1 MRDDFPQSVRK
12 ALAHRV
18 GLLCSNPE
26 CRAHTTGPQTD
37 PMQVID
43 VGVAAHITAASGGG
57 PRFDPSLSDKERAG
71 VANGIWLCQNCAKL
85 IDSDVARFST
95 SVLRGWKLSA
105 EWEAK
110 RRIGKTNSVSA
121 RVNVRA
127 ETELKRIH
135 KLRDDLHKAMLK
147 SNAERL
153 KRPPNQN
160 RSSKF
165 AEGEFIVHRLG
176 DTLYPEFDEGPRI
189 SNWFK
194 LETFDFYHN
203 GIEGILSVEYALV
216 SEHGRQWASLKDGEV
231 EQSFPTG
238 VRVVKIF
245 KTGKIPWRNIRHFDL
260 HGDNF
265 YNCPH
270 LYCLYA
276 DDGMPY
282 EGFGYY
288 LIANDSSYEFELPLA
303 DRVDLNVLLGNQA
316 NIPGSQD
323 HELLP

>member
-1 MRDDFPQSVRK
+1 
-12 ALAHRV
+12 
-18 GLLCSNPE
+18 
-26 CRAHTTGPQTD
+26 
-37 PMQVID
+37 MQVID
-43 VGVAAHITAASGGG
+43 VGVAAHITAASSGG
-57 PRFDPSLSDKERAG
+57 PRFDPSLSDKERAA

-85 IDSDVARFST
+85 IDSDVVRFST
-95 SVLRGWKLSA
+95 NVLREWKLGA

-110 RRIGKTNSVSA
+110 RRVGKTNSTPA
-121 RVNVRA
+121 RANIKA
-127 ETELKRIH
+127 ETELKRVH

-153 KRPPNQN
+153 QRPPGQS
-160 RSSKF
+160 RLWKF

-176 DTLYPEFDEGPRI
+176 DALYPAFDEGPGI

-203 GIEGILSVEYALV
+203 GIEGILDVEYALV
-216 SEHGRQWASLKDGEV
+216 SEHSRQWASLKYGER
-231 EQSFPTG
+231 ERSFPRGLSVTK
-238 VRVVKIF
+238 VF

-260 HGDNF
+260 RGDDF

-276 DDGMPY
+276 DNGMPY

-288 LIANDSSYEFELPLA
+288 LITNHGSYESELSFA
-303 DRVDLNVLLGNQA
+303 DRVDLNVLLGNQT
-316 NIPGSQD
+316 NDPGPQQQIP
-323 HELLP
+323 